1 MADSRDQCRE
11 RMWSAATRLERLDDQ
26 DAPAA
31 IGVRNVEKVL
41 M

>member
-1 MADSRDQCRE
+1 VQRKDV
-11 RMWSAATRLERLDDQ
+11 SAATRLERLDDQ

-31 IGVRNVEKVL
+31 KGVRNVEKVL